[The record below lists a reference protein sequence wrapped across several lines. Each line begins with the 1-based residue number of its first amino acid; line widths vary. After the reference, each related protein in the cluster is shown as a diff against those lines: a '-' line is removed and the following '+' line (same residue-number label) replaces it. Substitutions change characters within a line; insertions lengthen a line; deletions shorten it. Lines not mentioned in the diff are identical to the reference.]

1 VAIAMHDTA
10 NPKADA
16 AALARELEAMRRE
29 LLAERTRFADFAS
42 IASDWWWEMSADLRL
57 TYVSDRFAKLFNRK
71 VEEVLGKPRRDMA
84 QAAPDDPKWIE
95 HKATLA
101 ARKPF
106 RNFETTLVD
115 GAGAT
120 RRIVTSGL
128 PIFDAAG
135 AYAGYRGV
143 GIDVTDIRRHEEAL
157 AERTRVLEATLEN
170 LEEGVGLIDKNM
182 RAIAFN
188 RRLLDY
194 LRLPQGSIAPGDP
207 FEKILRML
215 AAAGEY
221 GDEDP
226 EVAVQRRLEMSRS
239 RKPLV
244 TERTTPAGRILEIR
258 TNPMPDGGFVIR
270 YNDVTEARRR
280 DAAVHQAQK
289 MEALGQ
295 LTGGIAHDFNNL
307 LTVVMGSAEL
317 LREAK
322 DPARQQAL
330 AETIMRAAERGSE
343 LAHRLLAFARRQ
355 PLAPKTIDVNHLVQ
369 GMQSLLAQTL
379 GEHIEVRVAAAAKLL
394 PAHVDGG
401 QLETAILNLAI
412 NARDA
417 MPAGGRLTIETRNVH
432 LDPGFMAGVGDP
444 PPGDYVMV
452 AVSDTG
458 MGMTPE
464 VKARAFDPF
473 FTTKD
478 FGKGSGLG
486 LSMVYGFVRQSGGYV
501 TLYSE
506 PGLGTTV
513 KLYFPPADG
522 TVSREEA
529 PAATGAEPRGS
540 ETVLL
545 VEDDAMVRRHVET
558 ILAALGYRTIVAE
571 NGAAALALLGAGER
585 IDLVFTDVVM
595 PGGMSGRDLAE
606 AARRLRPEIKILF
619 TSGYT
624 NEMFSASAPE
634 TEPLANFLAKPYRRR
649 DLAAKLRAVLDG

>member
-1 VAIAMHDTA
+1 VAIVMHDTA
-10 NPKADA
+10 KPGADA
-16 AALARELEAMRRE
+16 ARLARELEEMRRE
-29 LLAERTRFADFAS
+29 LMAERTRFADFAS

-84 QAAPDDPKWIE
+84 QASPSDPKWIE
-95 HKATLA
+95 HKALLA

-115 GAGAT
+115 GAGVT

-135 AYAGYRGV
+135 QYVGYRGV
-143 GIDVTDIRRHEEAL
+143 GIDVTDIRRHQDEV

-170 LEEGVGLIDKNM
+170 LEEGVGLIDKNL

-188 RRLLDY
+188 RRLLDH
-194 LRLPQGSIAPGDP
+194 LRLPQGAISPGDP
-207 FEKILRML
+207 FEKILRLL

-221 GDEDP
+221 GDEEPDAA
-226 EVAVQRRLEMSRS
+226 VARRLALALSG
-239 RKPLV
+239 KPMV
-244 TERTTPAGRILEIR
+244 AERTTPTGRILEIR

-270 YNDVTEARRR
+270 YNDVTEARKR
-280 DAAVHQAQK
+280 DAAIHQAQK

-317 LREAK
+317 LRETG
-322 DPARQQAL
+322 DPTRQQEL
-330 AETIMRAAERGSE
+330 AATIMRAAERGSE
-343 LAHRLLAFARRQ
+343 LAKRLLAFARRQ
-355 PLAPKTIDVNHLVQ
+355 PLAPKTIDVNHLVG
-369 GMQSLLAQTL
+369 GMQGLLAQTL
-379 GEHIEVRVAAAAKLL
+379 GEHIEIRVAAGAKLL
-394 PAHVDGG
+394 PAHVDAG

-417 MPAGGRLTIETRNVH
+417 MQVGGRLTIETRNVH
-432 LDPGFMAGVGDP
+432 LDPGFLAGTGDP
-444 PPGDYVMV
+444 PPGDYVLV

-486 LSMVYGFVRQSGGYV
+486 LSMVYGFVRQSGGYI

-513 KLYFPPADG
+513 KLYFPPAEG
-522 TVSREEA
+522 A
-529 PAATGAEPRGS
+529 PASEEGLPVAAEDPRGS

-545 VEDDAMVRRHVET
+545 VEDDAMVRRHVEALIT
-558 ILAALGYRTIVAE
+558 ALGYRTVVAE
-571 NGAAALALLGAGER
+571 NGAAALAFLGSGEGV
-585 IDLVFTDVVM
+585 DLVFTDVVM
-595 PGGMSGRDLAE
+595 PGGMSGRDLAD
-606 AARRLRPEIKILF
+606 AARRLRPGIKILF

-624 NEMFSASAPE
+624 NEMFAASAPE
-634 TEPLANFLAKPYRRR
+634 AEQLANFIAKPYRRR
-649 DLAAKLRAVLDG
+649 DLAAKLRAVLDA

>member
-1 VAIAMHDTA
+1 MHDA
-10 NPKADA
+10 AKSRPEA
-16 AALARELEAMRRE
+16 AALARELEDMRRE
-29 LLAERTRFADFAS
+29 LMAERARFADFAS

-57 TYVSDRFAKLFNRK
+57 TYVSDRFSRLFNRK
-71 VEEVLGKPRRDMA
+71 VDEVLGKPRRDMA
-84 QAAPDDPKWIE
+84 QADPADPKWNE
-95 HKATLA
+95 HKALLA
-101 ARKPF
+101 AHKPF

-115 GAGAT
+115 GAGVT

-128 PIFDAAG
+128 PIFDAG
-135 AYAGYRGV
+135 GRYVGYRGV
-143 GIDVTDIRRHEEAL
+143 GIDVTDIRRHEEAV

-170 LEEGVGLIDKNM
+170 LEEGIGLIDKNL

-194 LRLPQGSIAPGDP
+194 LRIPQGSISAGDP
-207 FEKILRML
+207 FEKIIRLL

-221 GDEDP
+221 GDEEP
-226 EVAVQRRLEMSRS
+226 EAAVQRRLQLARS
-239 RKPLV
+239 GKPLV
-244 TERTTPAGRILEIR
+244 AERTTPAGRILEIR

-280 DAAVHQAQK
+280 DAAIHQAQK

-317 LREAK
+317 LRETS
-322 DPARQQAL
+322 DPARQREL
-330 AETIMRAAERGSE
+330 AGTILRASERGSE
-343 LAHRLLAFARRQ
+343 LAKRLLAFARRQ
-355 PLAPKTIDVNHLVQ
+355 PLAPKTVDVNHLVG
-369 GMQSLLAQTL
+369 GMQGLLAQTL
-379 GEHIEVRVAAAAKLL
+379 GEHIEIRVAAGAELL
-394 PAHVDGG
+394 PAHVDAG

-432 LDPGFMAGVGDP
+432 LDPGFLAGIGDP
-444 PPGDYVMV
+444 PPGDYVFV

-464 VKARAFDPF
+464 VRARAFDPF

-486 LSMVYGFVRQSGGYV
+486 LSMVYGFVHQSGGYI

-513 KLYFPPADG
+513 KLYLPPAEGEVAPDE
-522 TVSREEA
+522 S
-529 PAATGAEPRGS
+529 PAAGAGEPHGS

-545 VEDDAMVRRHVET
+545 VEDDAMVRRHVEAL
-558 ILAALGYRTIVAE
+558 LAALGYRTVVAD
-571 NGAAALALLGAGER
+571 NGGAALALLGSGER
-585 IDLVFTDVVM
+585 VDLVFTDVVM

-606 AARRLRPEIKILF
+606 AARRMRPGIKILF

-624 NEMFSASAPE
+624 NEMFAASAPE
-634 TEPLANFLAKPYRRR
+634 AEPLQNFLAKPYRRR
-649 DLAAKLRAVLDG
+649 DLAAKLRAVLDS